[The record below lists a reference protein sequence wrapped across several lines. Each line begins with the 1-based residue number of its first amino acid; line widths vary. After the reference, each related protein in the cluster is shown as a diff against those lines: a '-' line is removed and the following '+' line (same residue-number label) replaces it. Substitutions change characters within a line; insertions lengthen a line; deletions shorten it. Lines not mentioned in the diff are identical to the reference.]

1 MDKRDYSDPSCCFD
15 HSDYSA
21 SPDLSPCPSAA
32 DIKKVMAE
40 LDELISSAQYDAAT
54 EHLNYWRNRTFS
66 AGDWRSELS
75 IQSELMGLYR
85 RTGDRAAAAAAV
97 KRGLELVH
105 QHGMGSTVSGATVM
119 LNAATTMKF
128 LGRSNEAIPIFVQ
141 VSRVYSEHL
150 DPADY
155 RFAGLFNNMAL
166 AYQDIGELS
175 TAEQYFLKAAATVRH
190 CPNGEN
196 ELAVTYC
203 NLAEL
208 YELMGRDDMI
218 EKMLDEAWGSLTKS
232 SLPQDGYHAFT
243 ISKCLPTFE
252 HFGFFI
258 YEKALKK
265 RLDEINE
272 RT

>member
-1 MDKRDYSDPSCCFD
+1 MDKRDYSEPSCYFD
-15 HSDYSA
+15 SSDYSA

-40 LDELISSAQYDAAT
+40 LDELLGSARYDAAA
-54 EHLNYWRNRTFS
+54 EHLNYWRDKTIS
-66 AGDWRSELS
+66 AGDWRGELS
-75 IQSELMGLYR
+75 IQSELMGLHR
-85 RTGDRAAAAAAV
+85 RTGDKDAAEAAV
-97 KRGLELVH
+97 RRGLELV
-105 QHGMGSTVSGATVM
+105 QKHGMGGTVSGATVM

-128 LGRSNEAIPIFVQ
+128 LGRSADAIPIFIQ

-218 EKMLDEAWGSLTKS
+218 EKMLDEAWLCLTAPSLA
-232 SLPQDGYHAFT
+232 QDGYHAFT

-265 RLDEINE
+265 RLDDINE

>member
-1 MDKRDYSDPSCCFD
+1 MDKRDYSEPSCCFD
-15 HSDYSA
+15 SSNYSTA
-21 SPDLSPCPSAA
+21 PDLSPCPSAA
-32 DIKKVMAE
+32 DIKTVMAE
-40 LDELISSAQYDAAT
+40 LDELLDSAQYDAAA
-54 EHLNYWRNRTFS
+54 EHLNYWRDKTFS

-75 IQSELMGLYR
+75 IQSELMGLHR
-85 RTGDRAAAAAAV
+85 RTGDRAAASVAV
-97 KRGLELVH
+97 RRGLELVRH
-105 QHGMGSTVSGATVM
+105 HGMGGTVSGATVM

-128 LGRSNEAIPIFVQ
+128 LGRSDEAIPLFIQ

-166 AYQDIGELS
+166 AYQDIGSLS
-175 TAEQYFLKAAATVRH
+175 SAEQYFLKAAAIVRR

-196 ELAVTYC
+196 ELAVTFC

-208 YELMGRDDMI
+208 YEIMGRDDMI
-218 EKMLDEAWGSLTKS
+218 EKTLDEAWLSLTTPA
-232 SLPQDGYHAFT
+232 LPQDGYHAFT

-272 RT
+272 RS